1 MLKYHPTLFRLLHC
15 EIINVVQRFNIR
27 WKWILNWRWDSF
39 LWSVERNQ
47 KYFPVKIF
55 WQFSHNFRILA
66 CCIIIIFLN
75 HFITSNIIEI
85 SNYRKLLENM
95 FLYQVSILVFNMSKY
110 SAARIKWLIM
120 ADLNNFW
127 HLMPSCFKCFDLCR
141 DPLGRQHSFVNT
153 IYGDTFLP
161 RKVADP
167 IKKIFV
173 RVPNHKRMAR
183 GQLEAGVSV
192 DIFPIKSPKLC

>member
-1 MLKYHPTLFRLLHC
+1 MLQTY
-15 EIINVVQRFNIR
+15 
-27 WKWILNWRWDSF
+27 
-39 LWSVERNQ
+39 VETHQ
-47 KYFPVKIF
+47 GI
-55 WQFSHNFRILA
+55 
-66 CCIIIIFLN
+66 
-75 HFITSNIIEI
+75 
-85 SNYRKLLENM
+85 
-95 FLYQVSILVFNMSKY
+95 
-110 SAARIKWLIM
+110 
-120 ADLNNFW
+120 
-127 HLMPSCFKCFDLCR
+127 
-141 DPLGRQHSFVNT
+141 RQHSFLRT